1 MEGTTCTFLKISHH
15 TDLSVSGYTTFSD
28 TAIKAMARQGMQSF
42 GKDILWAPD
51 GSIYHLGAKKGEIN
65 NRLITVGDHGRA
77 NTLAELLDK
86 DTPTFSI
93 LSSRLFRIHSGCYK
107 GVPVSIVGI
116 GMGAPMMDFFVRET
130 SYLIE
135 GPMAVIRL
143 GSCGLSNPSLAPGTV
158 VTCTKGSMYCYTNYG
173 YFDGFATEESTEA
186 TKPYVVTKAVPS
198 DPELT
203 KLLVKALKDRNVPY
217 HEGLNI
223 ACETFYS
230 CQGRDDGVYQD
241 ENAYL
246 LDLFQKLGIDS
257 VEMETHGLFNLAK
270 RCKYPILASG
280 CAVGIVNRTNP
291 NITSNVSAEMFHQNI
306 LNAGKSCLDALAG
319 IVLPNEK

>member
-1 MEGTTCTFLKISHH
+1 
-15 TDLSVSGYTTFSD
+15 
-28 TAIKAMARQGMQSF
+28 MAKQGMQSY

-51 GSIYHLGAKKGEIN
+51 GTVYHLGAKKGEIN

-77 NTLAELLDK
+77 NTLAELLDNDK
-86 DTPTFSI
+86 PILSK

-107 GVPVSIVGI
+107 GVPVTIVGI
-116 GMGAPMMDFFVRET
+116 GMGTPMMDFFVREA

-135 GPMAVIRL
+135 GPMAIIRL
-143 GSCGLSNPSLAPGTV
+143 GSCGLSNPSLSPGTV
-158 VTCTKGSMYCYTNYG
+158 VACSKGSMYCYTNYG
-173 YFDGFATEESTEA
+173 YFDGFATEVSSDA
-186 TKPYVVTKAVPS
+186 ITKPYIITKAVPS

-203 KLLVKALKDRNVPY
+203 KLLVKALHDRNVPY

-230 CQGRDDGVYQD
+230 CQGRNDGIYQD
-241 ENAYL
+241 ENDYL

-257 VEMETHGLFNLAK
+257 VEMETHELFHLAK
-270 RCKYPILASG
+270 RSKYPILASG

-291 NITSNVSAEMFHQNI
+291 DIKSNVSAEVFKQNI
-306 LNAGKSCLDALAG
+306 LNAGRSCLDALVG
-319 IVLPNEK
+319 IVLPNEKC